1 MRIFLRQGLLPV
13 ILLAWALLM
22 PFLSSY
28 HLNILLM
35 VGIYSI
41 VAIGLNLLMGNAGQV
56 SLGNASFFGIG
67 AYVSA
72 LLTTR
77 LGIDFWLALPLSTI
91 VAGISGYVVGFT
103 SIRLRHAYLAMA
115 TVAFGVIFDVVV
127 QEWTGVTGGVGG
139 IGGLPAPRLLG
150 WEIRSDLSY
159 CYFVWFFVLLVI
171 VFVRNLVSSP
181 AGLALH
187 AIRENEMSA
196 RVAGIDVSS
205 YKLRAFCLSALL
217 AGLAGTLFAHHQR
230 FVGPGSFTVHV
241 SLMLVTM
248 VVVGGEGKVSGSL
261 LGAALLTVLPDF
273 LSVIAK
279 LPVLNPT
286 LRHILTDYSYQL
298 IAYGLLL
305 LLFLFF
311 MPRGLAGLLAD
322 LGRWLRAEQI
332 GPGWAARVS
341 LVSRAAEAN
350 SRDTL
355 ELIETRLTP
364 SHHSVD
370 GLLLRV
376 EMVSKSF
383 GGLRALDS
391 VSFGVQRGAIHALI
405 GPNGA
410 GKTTL
415 FNIISGVMRKDSGEV
430 WLSQQRITSL
440 PPHHVQRVGIARTF
454 QLSQPFGSL
463 SVLENVMV
471 GCGFP
476 ADGGF
481 VAGGLGLPSSRRL
494 SARTRERAERLL
506 EFMGLERWT
515 QELADNIPPGAQKA
529 LEIARALAS
538 SPSLILLD
546 EPAAGLNRHEKEM
559 LESVIMKV
567 KTAGLTVLLI
577 EHDLAVVMNLSD
589 QVTVLNYGRKIAE
602 GPPAQVRNNPLVISA
617 YLGRSYQVA

>member
-1 MRIFLRQGLLPV
+1 MRIFLRQAFWAGLL
-13 ILLAWALLM
+13 LAGIVLT

-28 HLNILLM
+28 HLNIFLM

-41 VAIGLNLLMGNAGQV
+41 VVMGLNLLMGNAGQV

-77 LGIDFWLALPLSTI
+77 WGIDFWLALPLAAI

-103 SIRLRHAYLAMA
+103 AIRLRHAYLAMA
-115 TVAFGVIFDVVV
+115 TVAFGVIFDAVV
-127 QEWTGVTGGVGG
+127 QEWTAITGGVGG
-139 IGGLPAPRLLG
+139 IGNLPAPRLMG

-159 CYFVWFFVLLVI
+159 CYLVWAFAFLVI
-171 VFVRNLVSSP
+171 VFVRNIVSSP

-196 RVAGIDVSS
+196 GVTGIDVSS
-205 YKLRAFCLSALL
+205 YKLRVFGLSALL
-217 AGLAGTLFAHHQR
+217 AGLAGSLFAHHQR
-230 FVGPGSFTVHV
+230 FVGPGSFSVHI
-241 SLMLVTM
+241 SLILVTM
-248 VVVGGEGKVSGSL
+248 VVVGGAGKVMGSL
-261 LGAALLTVLPDF
+261 LGAAVLTVLPDF
-273 LSVIAK
+273 LSWISK
-279 LPVLNPT
+279 LPILHPT
-286 LRHILTDYSYQL
+286 IRHILTDYSYQL
-298 IAYGLLL
+298 IAYGMLL
-305 LLFLFF
+305 LLFIFF
-311 MPRGLAGLLAD
+311 MPRGLAGLLTD
-322 LGRWLRAEQI
+322 LGRWLRAGEI
-332 GPGWAARVS
+332 GPGWIPRTS
-341 LVSRAAEAN
+341 LASPSVEVEVGN
-350 SRDTL
+350 TL
-355 ELIETRLTP
+355 ELVDTGLRASP
-364 SHHSVD
+364 HAPD
-370 GLLLRV
+370 GLLLKV

-391 VSFGVQRGAIHALI
+391 VSFDVQRGMIHALI

-415 FNIISGVMRKDSGEV
+415 FNIISGVMRKDSGEI
-430 WLSQQRITSL
+430 WLSQQRITSQ
-440 PPHHVQRVGIARTF
+440 PPHQVQKLGIARTF

-463 SVLENVMV
+463 TVLENVMV
-471 GCGFP
+471 GCGLS
-476 ADGGF
+476 ADGSF
-481 VAGGLGLPSSRRL
+481 ISGGLGSRNSRRL
-494 SARTRERAERLL
+494 SASARERAEQLL
-506 EFMGLERWT
+506 EFLSLERWAR
-515 QELADNIPPGAQKA
+515 ELADNIPPGAQKA

-546 EPAAGLNRHEKEM
+546 EPAAGLNRCEKEM
-559 LESVIMKV
+559 LESAILKV

-602 GPPAQVRNNPLVISA
+602 GSPAQVCNDPEVISA

>member
-1 MRIFLRQGLLPV
+1 MRIFLRQGVLAI

-41 VAIGLNLLMGNAGQV
+41 VAMGLNLLMGNAGQV

-67 AYVSA
+67 AYASA

-77 LGIDFWLALPLSTI
+77 LGIDFWLALPLAVI

-139 IGGLPAPRLLG
+139 IGGLPAPKLLG
-150 WEIRSDLSY
+150 WEIRNDLSY

-171 VFVRNLVSSP
+171 FFVRNLVSSP

-196 RVAGIDVSS
+196 RVTGIDVSS
-205 YKLRAFCLSALL
+205 YKLRVFRLSALL
-217 AGLAGTLFAHHQR
+217 AGLAGSLFAHHQR
-230 FVGPGSFTVHV
+230 FVGPGSFTVHI

-261 LGAALLTVLPDF
+261 LGAAVLTVLPDF
-273 LSVIAK
+273 LSWVSK
-279 LPVLNPT
+279 LSILHQT
-286 LRHILTDYSYQL
+286 IRYILTDYSYQL

-305 LLFLFF
+305 LLFIFF

-322 LGRWLRAEQI
+322 LGRRFGAEEI
-332 GPGWAARVS
+332 GPGWTARAS
-341 LVSRAAEAN
+341 LVSPSAESN
-350 SRDTL
+350 PGDTL
-355 ELIETRLTP
+355 ELIDSRSTA
-364 SHHSVD
+364 SHHAVD

-391 VSFGVQRGAIHALI
+391 VSFGVQEGMIHALI

-415 FNIISGVMRKDSGEV
+415 FNIISGVMRKDSGEI
-430 WLSQQRITSL
+430 WLSQERITSL
-440 PPHHVQRVGIARTF
+440 PPHQVQRQGIARTF

-463 SVLENVMV
+463 TVLENVMV

-481 VAGGLGLPSSRRL
+481 VSGGLGLPSSQRL
-494 SARTRERAERLL
+494 SASARERAGRLL
-506 EFMGLERWT
+506 EFMSLERWS
-515 QELADNIPPGAQKA
+515 QELANNIPPGAQKA

-538 SPSLILLD
+538 SPKLILLD
-546 EPAAGLNRHEKEM
+546 EPAAGLNRREKEM
-559 LESVIMKV
+559 LESVILKV
-567 KTAGLTVLLI
+567 KMAGLTVLLI

-602 GPPAQVRNNPLVISA
+602 GPPAQVRNDPQVISA